1 LVKEGVCMIYHY
13 TSPEGTPYT
22 IEFRQVGKQKVRIAQ
37 MYGKYNQAA
46 KWEDREYIQRLLANY
61 NESRE
66 GKENDKKQIKNHA

>member
-1 LVKEGVCMIYHY
+1 MIYHY